1 VSARPPG
8 WPSRLA
14 PLTASTRLAQQPV
27 HETPLLLHG
36 QVGPGGEEIAAWQ
49 LTRERA
55 LGAQPGEILPGV
67 VVRALTSIDPCM
79 NF

>member
-1 VSARPPG
+1 
-8 WPSRLA
+8 
-14 PLTASTRLAQQPV
+14 V

-67 VVRALTSIDPCM
+67 VERALTSIDPCM